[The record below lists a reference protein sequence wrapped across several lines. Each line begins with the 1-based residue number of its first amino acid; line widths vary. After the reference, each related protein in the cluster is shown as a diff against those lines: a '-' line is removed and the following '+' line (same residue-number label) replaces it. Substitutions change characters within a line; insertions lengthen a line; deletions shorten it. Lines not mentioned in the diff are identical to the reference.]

1 MRNNSYT
8 YPTNILFRIFG
19 NIDEITDDMLVNF
32 EPRMQKISQ
41 WLYNHGEKL
50 TPVEKDIIN
59 VRYKGDNPLQK
70 VASIYGMSRE
80 RIRVLEKNLI
90 NKLRFIKFQNI
101 LKGLS
106 EDDIDPSK
114 VSVEELLLSKRIINS
129 LKNNGINT
137 LEKLKAT
144 SDAELENISYLS
156 KAGIRDIHK
165 SLGFLNV

>member
-32 EPRMQKISQ
+32 EVRMDKIRH
-41 WLYNHGEKL
+41 WLYTHGNQL
-50 TPVEKDIIN
+50 TPIEKDIIN

-114 VSVEELLLSKRIINS
+114 VSVEELLLPRTIINS

-137 LEKLKAT
+137 LEQLKSM
-144 SDAELENISYLS
+144 SDEELKNISYLS
-156 KAGIRDIHK
+156 DARIRDIHK